1 MPLSDDSLRVT
12 SHFVS
17 RLIGSLIPVP
27 PENATSPP
35 GVTPGSSV
43 PCRPHTPWYDG
54 WVRNAFA
61 AIVPAR
67 PCPVFGRPVHH
78 GVASSITARY
88 FSASPSDSTSRW
100 TPCPPVVS
108 RPLTRL
114 RRRLGR
120 IRRFRLRARL
130 DVSLSGGPGQRV
142 VTPAF
147 GYGAPYPGASGT
159 STHLI
164 RALPGT
170 HYEQLRPSVMPW
182 YARPCGGRRL
192 NLLPSH
198 HDDWFP

>member
-1 MPLSDDSLRVT
+1 MQLSDDSPRIT

-35 GVTPGSSV
+35 GVTPRSSV

-54 WVRNAFA
+54 WVRIAFA

-108 RPLTRL
+108 RQLRRL
-114 RRRLGR
+114 RLPLGLSPPFPAACPFRRYLIAVPR
-120 IRRFRLRARL
+120 PARR
-130 DVSLSGGPGQRV
+130 
-142 VTPAF
+142 
-147 GYGAPYPGASGT
+147 YPRFW
-159 STHLI
+159 I
-164 RALPGT
+164 WRPLPGRQWDFNPPDLGAAQHT
-170 HYEQLRPSVMPW
+170 L
-182 YARPCGGRRL
+182 CGL
-192 NLLPSH
+192 
-198 HDDWFP
+198 

>member
-1 MPLSDDSLRVT
+1 MQLSDDSPRIT

-35 GVTPGSSV
+35 GVTPRSSV

-54 WVRNAFA
+54 WVRDAFA

-108 RPLTRL
+108 RQLTRL
-114 RRRLGR
+114 RLRLGR

-130 DVSLSGGPGQRV
+130 DVSLSGGPGQRG

-164 RALPGT
+164 WALPST
-170 HYEQLRPSVMPW
+170 HYRLLRPCTPHRYSHTRG
-182 YARPCGGRRL
+182 AAPCVAPLTSG
-192 NLLPSH
+192 
-198 HDDWFP
+198 

>member
-1 MPLSDDSLRVT
+1 M
-12 SHFVS
+12 
-17 RLIGSLIPVP
+17 
-27 PENATSPP
+27 
-35 GVTPGSSV
+35 
-43 PCRPHTPWYDG
+43 
-54 WVRNAFA
+54 RNAFA

-67 PCPVFGRPVHH
+67 PCPIFGRPVHH

-108 RPLTRL
+108 RQLTRL
-114 RRRLGR
+114 RLRLGR

-130 DVSLSGGPGQRV
+130 DVSLSGGPGQRGI
-142 VTPAF
+142 TPAF

-170 HYEQLRPSVMPW
+170 HYEPLRLPSRPASTSDSPYTTRSAVPGRHRHGSPALGPIHFHHMPPLLPRKNRRDALVVLSRRRRPS
-182 YARPCGGRRL
+182 
-192 NLLPSH
+192 PSDH
-198 HDDWFP
+198 RVGFFD